1 MKRCKMHRFLQQ
13 QNAKKL
19 QECQY
24 FYKTLH
30 LVQKM
35 DVSTAF
41 EPHTESESGH
51 THTEVKDEEEAFLIG
66 GPCARRTLYMIPDH

>member
-1 MKRCKMHRFLQQ
+1 
-13 QNAKKL
+13 
-19 QECQY
+19 
-24 FYKTLH
+24 
-30 LVQKM
+30 M